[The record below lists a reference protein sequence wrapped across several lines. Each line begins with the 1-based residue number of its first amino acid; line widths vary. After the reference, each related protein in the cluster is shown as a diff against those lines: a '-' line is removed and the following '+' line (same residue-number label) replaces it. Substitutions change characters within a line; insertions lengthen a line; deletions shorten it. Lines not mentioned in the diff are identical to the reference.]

1 MKKIALVS
9 LVAALVLL
17 ALPARAQ
24 VAENES
30 GIVYYMPYTEI
41 CIDILKKE
49 LVAHTKQRKII
60 LQQQIWMVM
69 SMCCSHHLHHTKH
82 NQQLKKFV
90 KNLIT

>member
-41 CIDILKKE
+41 CIDVEYEEITL
-49 LVAHTKQRKII
+49 TKGPFYPYSQR
-60 LQQQIWMVM
+60 
-69 SMCCSHHLHHTKH
+69 
-82 NQQLKKFV
+82 
-90 KNLIT
+90 